1 MYVKRCCL
9 GRFEGTAEIWTFST
23 RVFHHCILKRPTIT
37 NVIFSLLHH
46 RRGDQYTMGSNQSS
60 LSDQHVFQSGQGQ
73 IGFNLMNSLQQS
85 PESDTTRERLA
96 SLDVQKRVTDELQRL
111 QNKEDQISKATD
123 EQIAKEYGEDSQID
137 RSSVARSISTLSQKL
152 RNQSGSVDQSEVVKK
167 AETAVVRCLRLNDRR
182 PLDCWKEVE
191 EFKRE
196 VTRLENTFVSKVVGD
211 V

>member
-1 MYVKRCCL
+1 
-9 GRFEGTAEIWTFST
+9 
-23 RVFHHCILKRPTIT
+23 
-37 NVIFSLLHH
+37 
-46 RRGDQYTMGSNQSS
+46 MGSSHSS

-85 PESDTTRERLA
+85 PESDATRKLLS

-111 QNKEDQISKATD
+111 QNKEDQISKAMD
-123 EQIAKEYGEDSQID
+123 QQIATEAEEDPHLN
-137 RSSVARSISTLSQKL
+137 RSSVSRSITALSQKL
-152 RNQSGSVDQSEVVKK
+152 NNESRPIDQSEVVKR

-196 VTRLENTFVSKVVGD
+196 VTRLESAFVNKIVGD

>member
-1 MYVKRCCL
+1 
-9 GRFEGTAEIWTFST
+9 
-23 RVFHHCILKRPTIT
+23 
-37 NVIFSLLHH
+37 
-46 RRGDQYTMGSNQSS
+46 MGSNQSN

-85 PESDTTRERLA
+85 PESDTTRERSA
-96 SLDVQKRVTDELQRL
+96 SLDVQNRVAEELKRL
-111 QNKEDQISKATD
+111 QDKEDQISKITD
-123 EQIAKEYGEDSQID
+123 EHIAKESVGDPQID
-137 RSSVARSISTLSQKL
+137 RDSVARSIATLSQKL
-152 RNQSGSVDQSEVVKK
+152 RNQSGSLDQSEVVKR

-196 VTRLENTFVSKVVGD
+196 VTRLENAFVNKVVGD

>member
-1 MYVKRCCL
+1 
-9 GRFEGTAEIWTFST
+9 
-23 RVFHHCILKRPTIT
+23 
-37 NVIFSLLHH
+37 
-46 RRGDQYTMGSNQSS
+46 MGSNQSS